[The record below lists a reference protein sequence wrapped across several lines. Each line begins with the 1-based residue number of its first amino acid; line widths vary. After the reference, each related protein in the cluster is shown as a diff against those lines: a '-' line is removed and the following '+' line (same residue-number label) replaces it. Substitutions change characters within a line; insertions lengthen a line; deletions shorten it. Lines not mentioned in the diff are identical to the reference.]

1 MPRKKQ
7 AMTTFEGGEGATASV
22 TVVKKSKQPAP
33 RVSSKKDPAMRQK
46 KRYNQDLRWSGV
58 RSGKR

>member
-22 TVVKKSKQPAP
+22 TVGKKPKQPAP
-33 RVSSKKDPAMRQK
+33 RMKSKLDPRMRRK
-46 KRYNQDLRWSGV
+46 KRFNEDIRWSGV
-58 RSGKR
+58 PAGKR